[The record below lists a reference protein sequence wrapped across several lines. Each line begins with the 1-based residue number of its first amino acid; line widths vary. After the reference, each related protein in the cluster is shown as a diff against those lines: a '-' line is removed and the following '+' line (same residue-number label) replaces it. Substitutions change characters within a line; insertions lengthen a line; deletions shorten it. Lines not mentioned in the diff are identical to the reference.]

1 MRFSPT
7 HHFCYRHHPYFT
19 EPQTFWDCAKGRACT
34 LPTSTKQKKDDLK
47 SRLLCDSAEREG
59 FDRQAKR
66 R

>member
-19 EPQTFWDCAKGRACT
+19 EPQTFWGWALGQAYT